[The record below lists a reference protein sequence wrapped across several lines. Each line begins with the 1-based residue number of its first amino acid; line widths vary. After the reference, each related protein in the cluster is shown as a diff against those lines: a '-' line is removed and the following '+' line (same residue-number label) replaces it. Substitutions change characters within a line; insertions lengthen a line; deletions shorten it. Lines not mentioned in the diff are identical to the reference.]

1 MIVTDER
8 VARFVS
14 EKTAKAFCPPYT
26 VVGWEEEGKI
36 TCGFLF
42 NVFEG
47 SDCHVS
53 VAGNKFPRALMKA
66 IGDYAFNQLK
76 LNRCTVITEQ
86 EHVLDL
92 CNRVGGVREGIL
104 RGHFGEGKDAV
115 IVGVLKSEYRF
126 PVKAG
131 VSS

>member
-26 VVGWEEEGKI
+26 VIGWEDDGEI

-66 IGDYAFNQLK
+66 IGDYAFNQLSA
-76 LNRCTVITEQ
+76 LRCTVITEQ
-86 EHVLDL
+86 KKVVELTE
-92 CNRVGGVREGIL
+92 RVGGVREGVL
-104 RGHFGEGKDAV
+104 RNHFGKDRDGV
-115 IVGVLKSEYRF
+115 IIGVLKEDYRF
-126 PVKAG
+126 WKE
-131 VSS
+131 